1 MRNLKRALSLTLASV
16 MLLGMMVVG
25 SSAAGYPDVSEEE
38 NIEAIEVLQSVG
50 VMEGDNNG
58 NFNPD
63 DYVTREQM
71 AVIMSKLLN
80 LDYNYYQGT
89 NPFSDVPAWAAPYV
103 AACAANGITSGI
115 GGGMYGA
122 GQNVNAVQAALMMLK
137 ALGYFQY
144 QADFDNDYVLAT
156 VKQATEIG
164 MFAGIDSNA
173 QAALTRN
180 EVAQMALNALKADMV
195 RFTGDV
201 GIELPNVGN
210 VGYKSEYTPRTST
223 DPKYN
228 RLIDNKH
235 SSNIDTSGQYYI
247 QLGEELYDGNLVQ
260 RYDSDIFERPS
271 YTWTYKTE
279 LIGTYVDKAK
289 LLASY
294 TSGVT
299 GRTLHDLLNNI
310 TLRDYDLEVYVD
322 GHVAG
327 KGDYTQYTYA
337 AADEEIT
344 ASELVRSNTSNVGAT
359 ADGVLTEV
367 YLDRDN
373 EVITIASIHTWLAQG
388 VSAYNETRESATMKV
403 YMTSANG
410 TSKTVNVDDV
420 AEVEGVA
427 ADTFY
432 LVRMSD
438 KDTKKLEVVDIDEP
452 EILAESTITQFSN
465 GKKDNTSI
473 DYPTELTTNGTKY
486 KDSDRAIYDAE
497 TLDTYDKDL
506 LANNT
511 YNVYLDKYGYFIGID
526 LCEGT
531 KQYVF
536 VTGYDMRNS
545 NLSVKTAEASGI
557 FLDGTMDTIT
567 VNVSDTNKNI
577 KSMVTDKSDSNAQAY
592 YQQWGTNA
600 SDGVFLLNR
609 WYTYTK
615 TEAGVYTL
623 KPCVNKDGEA
633 MMLAAK
639 SGNNAGDELKL
650 NCAKLRLDGVDDDE
664 ALLMGE
670 YMTYVN
676 SAEAIDGV
684 TFDLD
689 SHRAYGEDASVFIT
703 VDVDR
708 VSGSFGDSTKIT
720 RAITGVNG
728 VYSGVQDV
736 DIITELS
743 DRVVGDYLVAKD
755 GAKAAAPGNSWMGT
769 TDVEA
774 NPHNNFISASADY
787 PEFTGKTYVGENA
800 YAVYDKN
807 NFIIGAVILGEAVG
821 GTKNFAYVL
830 DPVKNESYRDGN
842 YYWQFEAVMNG
853 EKVTLDAKSK
863 FSSTID
869 TLRNNWHA
877 MVELRFTDDVVTEV
891 VEPAV
896 TKIYGNPFSEIIDNP
911 VDEDNESI
919 YDVILTGPDYGV
931 TNYVDVNSASNTTV
945 KFANIFRGDN
955 KNNHNEFVTTQM
967 GYLNLQGRT
976 LWVLDGQADH
986 GIDFVRDAKAVV
998 IQPENGKEEIRE
1010 YDSVQGAVDSLGD
1023 PIPGNDVKEFYGI
1036 ISAALNSQGVA
1047 EWVVFYS
1054 NTNVDTRNN
1063 VEGPVSTMDVVINVK
1078 FPGSDSADYWRTIQ
1092 VAKPTT
1098 GTLVMIDN
1106 PDTLNGSPIMAGYTP
1121 KLSQIPV
1128 TWERNATNK
1137 SVTFEY
1143 EVAAVASIRITK
1155 APTKTT
1161 YTAGDAFDAAGMEV
1175 EVTYTN
1181 GTKTTVKSG
1190 WTLDANVVGGDLDS
1204 LATSDTG
1211 VKVTIGGKSAVQAIT
1226 VNAAPTPGIT
1236 VTTAP
1241 TKTSYKV
1248 GENVN
1253 WTGAVLTITAADGT
1267 TSTVDLSDAAA
1278 VTNAG
1283 LTISGDVP
1291 GTYNAAGFDATITRT
1306 DDGESATQH
1315 FDMAARTGS
1324 VIMSAASGDL
1334 TAGTTGTVTATATL
1348 KNGAT
1353 ITGATCTTTGVNVSV
1368 SGTTVTVAGDTTTS
1382 AGTATV
1388 TVNWENEDGTAGT
1401 PVTFNVTI
1409 N

>member
-373 EVITIASIHTWLAQG
+373 EIITIASIHTWLAQG

-639 SGNNAGDELKL
+639 TGNNDGDELKL

-676 SAEAIDGV
+676 SAETIDGV

-743 DRVVGDYLVAKD
+743 DRVVGDYLVAAK
-755 GAKAAAPGNSWMGT
+755 GAKAESPTNDWQNAANVAT
-769 TDVEA
+769 
-774 NPHNNFISASADY
+774 NPENNFIDASTDY

-896 TKIYGNPFSEIIDNP
+896 TKIYGNPFNEIIDNP

-919 YDVILTGPDYGV
+919 YDVILTGPNYGV

-955 KNNHNEFVTTQM
+955 ENNHNEFVTTQM

-998 IQPENGKEEIRE
+998 IQPENGDEKVRE

-1063 VEGPVSTMDVVINVK
+1063 VEGPVSYMTVNVK
-1078 FPGSDSADYWRTIQ
+1078 YNINGDKNNAATFKTIK
-1092 VAKPTT
+1092 VT
-1098 GTLVMIDN
+1098 GTQGALVMIDN
-1106 PDTLNGSPIMAGYTP
+1106 PDTLNGSPVLVGYRP
-1121 KLSQIPV
+1121 EVSKMPLI
-1128 TWERNATNK
+1128 WEKNAVK
-1137 SVTFEY
+1137 EVTFNY
-1143 EVAAVASIRITK
+1143 VAENVTGIAITD

-1161 YTAGDAFDAAGMEV
+1161 YKAGEAFDPTGMKV
-1175 EVTYTN
+1175 TVTYDGGRTEVI
-1181 GTKTTVKSG
+1181 TSG
-1190 WTLDANVVGGDLDS
+1190 WTLTPDGTGAAANS
-1204 LATSDTG
+1204 LASDTT
-1211 VKVTIGGKSAVQAIT
+1211 KVTVGYGGQTADQAVTIDAVNSIT
-1226 VNAAPTPGIT
+1226 VKTP
-1236 VTTAP
+1236 P
-1241 TKTSYKV
+1241 TKTSYKK
-1248 GENVN
+1248 
-1253 WTGAVLTITAADGT
+1253 GT
-1267 TSTVDLSDAAA
+1267 D
-1278 VTNAG
+1278 
-1283 LTISGDVP
+1283 
-1291 GTYNAAGFDATITRT
+1291 FDATGMVIT
-1306 DDGESATQH
+1306 ATY
-1315 FDMAARTGS
+1315 D
-1324 VIMSAASGDL
+1324 SGD
-1334 TAGTTGTVTATATL
+1334 TVDITSGWTL
-1348 KNGAT
+1348 SDNTNLQA
-1353 ITGATCTTTGVNVSV
+1353 
-1368 SGTTVTVAGDTTTS
+1368 
-1382 AGTATV
+1382 
-1388 TVNWENEDGTAGT
+1388 DG
-1401 PVTFNVTI
+1401 NVTI
-1409 N
+1409 TYAGKTATQAITVATVASISIKTPPTKVDYSAGENFDSAGMVVSVVYTDTNFNEDITTGWTVTGGDAMANTVTSVTITYEGKTATQNVTVT

>member
-103 AACAANGITSGI
+103 AACAANGINSGI

-438 KDTKKLEVVDIDEP
+438 KDTTKLEVVDIDEP
-452 EILAESTITQFSN
+452 QILAESTITQFSN

-473 DYPTELTTNGTKY
+473 DYPTELTTDGTKY
-486 KDSDRAIYDAE
+486 KDSDRAIYDAD

-577 KSMVTDKSDSNAQAY
+577 QSMVYGGATNNWTRPKAAGAEGTNAAAY

-609 WYTYTK
+609 WFTYTK
-615 TEAGVYTL
+615 TDAGVYTL
-623 KPCVNKDGEA
+623 KPCVDKDGEA

-639 SGNNAGDELKL
+639 SDNNTVPADGAEMKL
-650 NCAKLRLDGVDDDE
+650 NCAKLRLDGVSNSD

-670 YMTYVN
+670 SMKYANAN
-676 SAEAIDGV
+676 STPAYG
-684 TFDLD
+684 LS

-703 VDVDR
+703 VDVDN
-708 VSGSFGDSTKIT
+708 VSGSFGTSGRITK
-720 RAITGVNG
+720 AITDVNG
-728 VYSGVQDV
+728 VYTGVQDV
-736 DIITELS
+736 DIVTKLTN
-743 DRVVGDYLVAKD
+743 RVVGDYVAND
-755 GAKAAAPGNSWMGT
+755 GSKPNDGDTAENWVSGADTTTNPDHNFFTDGGT
-769 TDVEA
+769 KSY
-774 NPHNNFISASADY
+774 I
-787 PEFTGKTYVGENA
+787 GENA

-842 YYWQFEAVMNG
+842 YYWQFEAVLNG

-863 FSSTID
+863 FASTID
-869 TLRNNWHA
+869 TLRNNWHD

-891 VEPAV
+891 IDVLAD
-896 TKIYGNPFSEIIDNP
+896 KIYGNPFVEITTRAVND
-911 VDEDNESI
+911 DAESV
-919 YDVILTGPDYGV
+919 YDVVLTGPDHGN
-931 TNYVDVNSASNTTV
+931 TNSVDQDGTADGNVRLENVFRGGPESNTT
-945 KFANIFRGDN
+945 KSFTA
-955 KNNHNEFVTTQM
+955 TQM

-976 LWVLDGQADH
+976 LWVLNGQADY
-986 GIDFVRDAKAVV
+986 GIDFTREAKAVV
-998 IQPENGKEEIRE
+998 IQPENGDEKVRE

-1054 NTNVDTRNN
+1054 NTNVDTRNS
-1063 VEGPVSTMDVVINVK
+1063 VEGPVSYMDVIINIRL
-1078 FPGSDSADYWRTIQ
+1078 PGNDSVQYFDVAK

-1098 GTLVMIDN
+1098 GSIAFVDSPDETARKDSVATGRPIVWPVPGYRAKQTTLPVVWNKDN
-1106 PDTLNGSPIMAGYTP
+1106 GATVTFDYELYVA
-1121 KLSQIPV
+1121 PV
-1128 TWERNATNK
+1128 T
-1137 SVTFEY
+1137 VTKI
-1143 EVAAVASIRITK
+1143 EVK
-1155 APTKTT
+1155 
-1161 YTAGDAFDAAGMEV
+1161 
-1175 EVTYTN
+1175 
-1181 GTKTTVKSG
+1181 
-1190 WTLDANVVGGDLDS
+1190 
-1204 LATSDTG
+1204 
-1211 VKVTIGGKSAVQAIT
+1211 
-1226 VNAAPTPGIT
+1226 
-1236 VTTAP
+1236 TAP
-1241 TKTSYKV
+1241 TKASGYQV
-1248 GENVN
+1248 GGTLDLTGMVITITKSDGTTEDVIANDAGFTALTAKGITMDVNALPGTYTASFDITFTHTASSQICKQAIGMTARTGTANV
-1253 WTGAVLTITAADGT
+1253 GAVTGTITAG
-1267 TSTVDLSDAAA
+1267 
-1278 VTNAG
+1278 NAG
-1283 LTISGDVP
+1283 
-1291 GTYNAAGFDATITRT
+1291 
-1306 DDGESATQH
+1306 
-1315 FDMAARTGS
+1315 
-1324 VIMSAASGDL
+1324 
-1334 TAGTTGTVTATATL
+1334 TATATVTL
-1348 KNGAT
+1348 TNGAT
-1353 ITGATCTTTGVNVSV
+1353 VTGV
-1368 SGTTVTVAGDTTTS
+1368 TVTPANTGTGVSAAMNADGVTVDITADNTVTADTYTI
-1382 AGTATV
+1382 
-1388 TVNWENEDGTAGT
+1388 TVNWEHEDGTAGAA
-1401 PVTFNVTI
+1401 VTTTLTVA
-1409 N
+1409 

>member
-80 LDYNYYQGT
+80 LNYNYYQGT

-322 GHVAG
+322 GHLAG
-327 KGDYTQYTYA
+327 EGSGYGTESHGVVTAGNQYTYLA
-337 AADEEIT
+337 SKEEIT
-344 ASELVRSNTSNVGAT
+344 ASQLVRSNTSNVGAT

-410 TSKTVNVDDV
+410 TSKTVNVEDV

-438 KDTKKLEVVDIDEP
+438 KDTTKLEVVDIDEP
-452 EILAESTITQFSN
+452 QILAESTITQFSN
-465 GKKDNTSI
+465 GKKDNTAAV
-473 DYPTELTTNGTKY
+473 YPTELTTDGTKY

-545 NLSVKTAEASGI
+545 NLSVKTAEAAGI

-577 KSMVTDKSDSNAQAY
+577 LSMVYKNDNWNTPKATGAEGTNAAAY
-592 YQQWGTNA
+592 YQKWATNK

-615 TEAGVYTL
+615 TDAGVYTL
-623 KPCVNKDGEA
+623 KPCVDKDGKA

-639 SGNNAGDELKL
+639 TANDTNNDNTAETDGELKL
-650 NCAKLRLDGVDDDE
+650 NCAKLRLDGVNGTDA
-664 ALLMGE
+664 ALLSGE
-670 YMTYVN
+670 TMKYVGTGL
-676 SAEAIDGV
+676 SG
-684 TFDLD
+684 
-689 SHRAYGEDASVFIT
+689 HRAYGEDASVFIT
-703 VDVDR
+703 VDVDS
-708 VSGSFGDSTKIT
+708 VSGSFADNVKIT
-720 RAITGVNG
+720 RAITDVNG

-736 DIITELS
+736 DIITKTT
-743 DRVVGDYLVAKD
+743 DRVVGDYLISN
-755 GAKAAAPGNSWMGT
+755 GSTAAATTNDWSGT
-769 TDVEA
+769 DAA
-774 NPHNNFISASADY
+774 NVDNQYISDGS
-787 PEFTGKTYVGENA
+787 GKTYLGENA

-830 DPVKNESYRDGN
+830 DPVKNESYRDGT

-863 FSSTID
+863 FSNTID

-891 VEPAV
+891 KAIGDE
-896 TKIYGNPFSEIIDNP
+896 KIYEFNSARDEI
-911 VDEDNESI
+911 VDRQVNDDESI
-919 YDVILTGPDYGV
+919 YDAILTGPDFDDANNFDQDGAD
-931 TNYVDVNSASNTTV
+931 NGSV
-945 KFANIFRGDN
+945 KFKNVFRGN
-955 KNNHNEFVTTQM
+955 YGYSFGETEI

-976 LWVLDGQADH
+976 LWVLNGQRDH
-986 GIDFVRDAKAVV
+986 GIDFIRDAKAVV
-998 IQPENGKEEIRE
+998 IQPENEKIEIRE
-1010 YDSVQGAVDSLGD
+1010 YSSVQGAVDSLGD

-1063 VEGPVSTMDVVINVK
+1063 VNGPVSYMDVDVRIKIGAN
-1078 FPGSDSADYWRTIQ
+1078 GEASTWRTIQ
-1092 VAKPTT
+1092 VARPSDGSDYVTIPTPEVIKHGPGGGPSIMPGWHVVET
-1098 GTLVMIDN
+1098 GGIPFFWEKNATGKYVVFTYEKDAPVNPLNAAKAAAQAVTELAAQDVPYANEAAIIAALKTAIDTAIGDASVTVAIAQNGTPAYTPVVNGTNADRDGTDGTLTVDITLSAGGFDN
-1106 PDTLNGSPIMAGYTP
+1106 VTITGQVITAKAKPYTP
-1121 KLSQIPV
+1121 S
-1128 TWERNATNK
+1128 
-1137 SVTFEY
+1137 
-1143 EVAAVASIRITK
+1143 AADIANDKI
-1155 APTKTT
+1155 AAAKT
-1161 YTAGDAFDAAGMEV
+1161 AI
-1175 EVTYTN
+1175 
-1181 GTKTTVKSG
+1181 GTI
-1190 WTLDANVVGGDLDS
+1190 TLDATANADATDQDAAIALVQAKAEAK
-1204 LATSDTG
+1204 LAAAGTDVTG
-1211 VKVTIGGKSAVQAIT
+1211 VTVLVEAGSTPNFQAP
-1226 VNAAPTPGIT
+1226 VD
-1236 VTTAP
+1236 
-1241 TKTSYKV
+1241 
-1248 GENVN
+1248 
-1253 WTGAVLTITAADGT
+1253 GAG
-1267 TSTVDLSDAAA
+1267 
-1278 VTNAG
+1278 
-1283 LTISGDVP
+1283 
-1291 GTYNAAGFDATITRT
+1291 
-1306 DDGESATQH
+1306 
-1315 FDMAARTGS
+1315 
-1324 VIMSAASGDL
+1324 AS
-1334 TAGTTGTVTATATL
+1334 
-1348 KNGAT
+1348 
-1353 ITGATCTTTGVNVSV
+1353 
-1368 SGTTVTVAGDTTTS
+1368 
-1382 AGTATV
+1382 
-1388 TVNWENEDGTAGT
+1388 GTAGT
-1401 PVTFNVTI
+1401 SGTVTVKITI
-1409 N
+1409 SCTNGTPDVQDDVVIAIPAVAAP